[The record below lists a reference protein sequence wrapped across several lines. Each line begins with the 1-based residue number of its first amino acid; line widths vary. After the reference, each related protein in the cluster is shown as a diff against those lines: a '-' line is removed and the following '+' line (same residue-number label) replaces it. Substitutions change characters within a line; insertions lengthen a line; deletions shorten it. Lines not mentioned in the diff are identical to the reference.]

1 VPVRGGCRIHA
12 GIVAAGSGDSIR
24 LSREFPECQSRFPV
38 DALALVTT
46 TAIASSSVHGQVEQG
61 AGPLTGNPQVL
72 LNRPQG
78 FVGRVAAWA
87 PES

>member
-24 LSREFPECQSRFPV
+24 LSREFPECQPRFPV
-38 DALALVTT
+38 DALPLVAT
-46 TAIASSSVHGQVEQG
+46 TAIASPSVHEQIEPG
-61 AGPLTGNPQVL
+61 GRPLTGNPQVL
-72 LNRPQG
+72 PSKPQG
-78 FVGRVAAWA
+78 FVGRVTAWA